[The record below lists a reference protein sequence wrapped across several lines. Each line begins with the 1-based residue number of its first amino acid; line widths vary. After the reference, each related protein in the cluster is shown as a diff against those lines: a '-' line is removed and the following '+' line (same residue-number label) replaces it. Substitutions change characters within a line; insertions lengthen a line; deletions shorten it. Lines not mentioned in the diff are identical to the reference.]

1 MILFDPERQ
10 ILFED
15 NHLIIINKLPSQIV
29 QGDKTGDIPLNE
41 QIKDFLKIKY
51 NKPGNVYL
59 GVVHRLDR
67 PVGGILI
74 FTKTSKALAR
84 LNKMLANREIQK
96 VYWAVVNKRP
106 PEPEG
111 HLIHYLVKDQEK
123 NKSFA
128 SSKPK
133 GSAKRA
139 ELKYKLLKSSD
150 KYHLLEIELM
160 TGRHHQIRVQ
170 LAKIGCLIRGDV
182 KYGFPRANTDQ
193 SIHLLSRD
201 LYFAHPVTNE
211 NLHIRVSPPRDPV
224 WDLFRD

>member
-1 MILFDPERQ
+1 MLFFDPDQQ

-15 NHLIIINKLPSQIV
+15 NHLFIINKFPSQIV
-29 QGDKTGDIPLNE
+29 QGDKTGDLPLNE
-41 QIKDFLKIKY
+41 QIKSYIKKKY

-67 PVGGILI
+67 PVGGVLM
-74 FTKTSKALAR
+74 FAKTSKALSR
-84 LNKMLANREIQK
+84 LNKMLVTRDVRK
-96 VYWAVVNKRP
+96 VYWVIVNKRP
-106 PEPEG
+106 PEVEG
-111 HLIHYLVKDQEK
+111 HLIHYLVKDQQK

-128 SSKPK
+128 SDKPK
-133 GSAKRA
+133 GKAKRA
-139 ELKYKLLKSSD
+139 ELKYKLLKSSN

-182 KYGFPRANTDQ
+182 KYGFARANPDQ

-201 LYFAHPVTNE
+201 LFLNHPVTKVS
-211 NLHIRVSPPRDPV
+211 LHIQATVPDDPV
-224 WDLFRD
+224 WRLFND

>member
-193 SIHLLSRD
+193 SIHLL
-201 LYFAHPVTNE
+201 
-211 NLHIRVSPPRDPV
+211 
-224 WDLFRD
+224 

>member
-211 NLHIRVSPPRDPV
+211 NLHIQVSPPRDPV